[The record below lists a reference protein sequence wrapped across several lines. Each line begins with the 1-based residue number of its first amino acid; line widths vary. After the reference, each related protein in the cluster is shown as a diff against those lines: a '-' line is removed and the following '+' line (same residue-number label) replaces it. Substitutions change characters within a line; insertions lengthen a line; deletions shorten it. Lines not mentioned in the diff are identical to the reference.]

1 MLTPYLKMLTLR
13 LSVAFALTAVAPLQ
27 AADNYAMG
35 VCMLADQSDGVQI
48 APTYA
53 ADTYL
58 DSYHS
63 KDPRYKSFSFNK
75 ESVVTLSI
83 SPRHGKLI
91 FDRIAPEE
99 EAKERNWYRYQP
111 DEGYIGCDH
120 FEMLVEKDGV
130 KVRLHYLIEGQ
141 KEWGEKKSGIDV
153 CVPEHWKISKSPVQT
168 RFGKLR
174 EPSKSLTR
182 A

>member
-1 MLTPYLKMLTLR
+1 MRTPDSKMPALC
-13 LSVAFALTAVAPLQ
+13 LSAALALTAVAPLQ

-35 VCMLADQSDGVQI
+35 VCELADQSDGVQI
-48 APTYA
+48 RPTYA

-63 KDPRYKSFSFNK
+63 KDPRYKIFSFNK

-83 SPRHGKLI
+83 YPRHGKLI
-91 FDRIAPEE
+91 FDRIVPEE
-99 EAKERNWYRYQP
+99 EAKKRNWFRYQP
-111 DEGYIGCDH
+111 NEGYIGRDH
-120 FEMLVEKDGV
+120 FEILIEKDGI
-130 KVRLHYLIEGQ
+130 KVRLNYLIEGQ

-168 RFGKLR
+168 RLGKLR